1 VRVFFAA
8 PPNLTP
14 ITHLQKAITLSGVIP
29 EEVLL
34 PEPTAGG
41 TSTESWI
48 RQWAQE
54 QSCAIRTVKNEEEAL
69 KLLARGN
76 EGVMVAVISP
86 DFPAHLDLVAKAE
99 AQRIPVFVYRELY
112 RQDPRVNC
120 RFSPVERPDVWLR
133 ALTAEHRDFFRRLHG
148 LCAQYGVRL
157 KTGADGDGGVLEFA
171 DGTQFEGIDLDKENC
186 KVRPRGSIRYRR
198 IRLD

>member
-1 VRVFFAA
+1 LRVLIAA

-14 ITHLQKAITLSGVIP
+14 ITHLQKAISESGVSP
-29 EEVLL
+29 DEVILL
-34 PEPTAGG
+34 EGQPSA
-41 TSTESWI
+41 SDAWI
-48 RQWAQE
+48 RSWAE
-54 QSCAIRTVKNEEEAL
+54 ERGCVIRLVKTNEEAL
-69 KLLARGN
+69 KLLSRGSA
-76 EGVMVAVISP
+76 GSIVAVISP
-86 DFPAHLDLVAKAE
+86 DHPATLDLVAKAE
-99 AQRIPVFVYRELY
+99 SQRIPVFVYRELY

-133 ALTAEHRDFFRRLHG
+133 ALTAEQRDFFRRLHG

-157 KTGADGDGGVLEFA
+157 KTGAEGDGGVLEFA
-171 DGTQFEGIDLDKENC
+171 DGTQFEGVDLDPESC